1 MKTNLKRLA
10 LIALILSGGSTAFGD
25 QTDQSVGDLPGYGET
40 AYFHEDA
47 TYAENA
53 EKSPTFVGDS
63 HVGDDY
69 VGDLPLEMP
78 SLKVQS
84 ASHAL
89 PTAPTAVSPA
99 KINATLTPLQ
109 ALKASKSSA
118 NCEPTCESA
127 GGSEAAGSLMGR
139 INRKMQQSDY
149 WMSTEALL
157 WFAPNRA
164 MPSLITTSDPQTLPV
179 LPEGGAGNVE
189 TAFGDQVN
197 GEVSGGVR
205 LDFGKQVS
213 EDFSIGGRLWW
224 MANNDDSYSASGN
237 GSEMSIGRPFY
248 NVSLLDND
256 ALLVALEQ
264 PAGSN
269 DPNFTGAIA
278 AQSQISLWAAEA
290 YGLITLAEV
299 EGSSLDLI
307 GGYSHFSID
316 DSLLIQSVSI
326 NEDTAR
332 IREITDSFDI
342 ENRFNGGQIGFKFAM
357 NHGRWTASSLTKI
370 HLGNMNQKVNIAG
383 SWVDQVPP
391 LAPTTRAGG
400 LLAVGNQGEF
410 QRDTFAFAPEVNFK
424 LGYSIR
430 DNVNLTLGYS
440 FIYFDNVALVGD
452 VIDTHVD
459 DDWIALGIPGSR
471 PAFDFDDSSL
481 WVQGL
486 DFGLTIEI

>member
-89 PTAPTAVSPA
+89 PTAATAVSPA

-157 WFAPNRA
+157 WFALNRL
-164 MPSLITTSDPQTLPV
+164 MPSLIYTTSDPQTLPV
-179 LPEGGAGNVE
+179 LPEVE
-189 TAFGDQVN
+189 RAML
-197 GEVSGGVR
+197 R
-205 LDFGKQVS
+205 PHS
-213 EDFSIGGRLWW
+213 ETRSTERSLVE
-224 MANNDDSYSASGN
+224 SA
-237 GSEMSIGRPFY
+237 
-248 NVSLLDND
+248 
-256 ALLVALEQ
+256 
-264 PAGSN
+264 
-269 DPNFTGAIA
+269 
-278 AQSQISLWAAEA
+278 
-290 YGLITLAEV
+290 
-299 EGSSLDLI
+299 
-307 GGYSHFSID
+307 
-316 DSLLIQSVSI
+316 
-326 NEDTAR
+326 
-332 IREITDSFDI
+332 
-342 ENRFNGGQIGFKFAM
+342 
-357 NHGRWTASSLTKI
+357 
-370 HLGNMNQKVNIAG
+370 
-383 SWVDQVPP
+383 
-391 LAPTTRAGG
+391 
-400 LLAVGNQGEF
+400 
-410 QRDTFAFAPEVNFK
+410 
-424 LGYSIR
+424 
-430 DNVNLTLGYS
+430 
-440 FIYFDNVALVGD
+440 
-452 VIDTHVD
+452 
-459 DDWIALGIPGSR
+459 
-471 PAFDFDDSSL
+471 
-481 WVQGL
+481 
-486 DFGLTIEI
+486 

>member
-1 MKTNLKRLA
+1 
-10 LIALILSGGSTAFGD
+10 
-25 QTDQSVGDLPGYGET
+25 
-40 AYFHEDA
+40 
-47 TYAENA
+47 
-53 EKSPTFVGDS
+53 
-63 HVGDDY
+63 
-69 VGDLPLEMP
+69 
-78 SLKVQS
+78 
-84 ASHAL
+84 
-89 PTAPTAVSPA
+89 
-99 KINATLTPLQ
+99 
-109 ALKASKSSA
+109 
-118 NCEPTCESA
+118 
-127 GGSEAAGSLMGR
+127 MGR

-157 WFAPNRA
+157 WLLCPTA

-179 LPEGGAGNVE
+179 LPEGGSDNVE

-307 GGYSHFSID
+307 GGYCISPLMIHS
-316 DSLLIQSVSI
+316 
-326 NEDTAR
+326 
-332 IREITDSFDI
+332 SF
-342 ENRFNGGQIGFKFAM
+342 
-357 NHGRWTASSLTKI
+357 
-370 HLGNMNQKVNIAG
+370 
-383 SWVDQVPP
+383 
-391 LAPTTRAGG
+391 RA
-400 LLAVGNQGEF
+400 
-410 QRDTFAFAPEVNFK
+410 
-424 LGYSIR
+424 
-430 DNVNLTLGYS
+430 
-440 FIYFDNVALVGD
+440 
-452 VIDTHVD
+452 
-459 DDWIALGIPGSR
+459 
-471 PAFDFDDSSL
+471 
-481 WVQGL
+481 
-486 DFGLTIEI
+486 